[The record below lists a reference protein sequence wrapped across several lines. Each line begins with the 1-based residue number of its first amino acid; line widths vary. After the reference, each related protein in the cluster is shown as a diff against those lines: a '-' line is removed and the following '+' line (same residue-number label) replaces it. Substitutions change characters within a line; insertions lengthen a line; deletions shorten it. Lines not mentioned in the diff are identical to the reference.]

1 MATIAL
7 LRSGQR
13 VGRCTFD
20 AICEFVDLDL
30 YDLERRDLTDH
41 LRLEQPFHLLTSD
54 GIRTL
59 DAARSEDMAHAV
71 ALAWKTVATCVAF
84 PDGRLELTFSDG
96 TSVHAGP
103 ADTYEASEY
112 WGACAGGRVISA
124 PGGQVV
130 VFSEGG
136 SADTGSGPNASIPR

>member
-1 MATIAL
+1 VATIEL

-20 AICEFVDLDL
+20 AVCEFLDLDL
-30 YDLERRDLTDH
+30 YDLERRGLTDH
-41 LRLEQPFHLLTSD
+41 LRLEQPFQLITAD

-59 DAARSEDMAHAV
+59 DPARSEDMSHAV
-71 ALAWKTVATCVAF
+71 ALAWKTVATCVVF

-103 ADTYEASEY
+103 ADMYEAWEY

-130 VFSEGG
+130 VLWDGG
-136 SADTGSGPNASIPR
+136 SAETHSGLDAPMPR